1 VFLTKLEFLGFKS
14 FAQKLKMEFGQGITC
29 IVGPNGC
36 GKTNVADAIRWVL
49 GEQSAKALR
58 GGSMDDV
65 IFDGTA
71 SRKPFGMAEVALTF
85 ANSGRLL
92 PLEYDEIT
100 LSRRIFRNGV
110 SEYFLNKTPCRLKD
124 IKDMFFDTGIGS
136 HAYSL
141 IEQEMV
147 DNVLSDNSGHRRF
160 LFEEAAG
167 IMKYKTRK
175 REALLKLEATEND
188 LVRVNDILI
197 EIERETNSLRRQI
210 ARARRYKRLEEEIRS
225 LDVTLGLLAYRRF
238 DGEAGKLSD
247 ELDVCLANKVQAS
260 TAIRSLEASLEN
272 LKLNLVEQE
281 RKVSGAAQEL
291 AVVEELQAG
300 IRDRILVLKERRE
313 ALNSKGDGL
322 REDIRHADEKIETI
336 ARQYEEASS
345 ELSGL
350 ESSLRKNQEDVSRE
364 EEGLA
369 RKEQELIALR
379 NSVQSLAG
387 IVSQTSAQE
396 AQRSAKQEELASMR
410 EEIERQLKAVCDEI
424 SQLES
429 RLSDLRSTEEAL
441 NGAIE
446 GQRGKLEEL
455 EKRIRENLAERD
467 SLDAGLAELVDEES
481 TLLGNA
487 ERIEGRLGALE
498 SVAAEHRKQN
508 ELIRDALRHVNG
520 EVIGI
525 LEDIVSIPAEL
536 SSAFDALLY
545 EYGPIVIAGDKAT
558 ALSCVSALSET
569 SPGRFTVLVHDKPEC
584 SPVRKIPDEIL
595 SSSEVIG
602 EAIDLISCPENLKY
616 SISSLLEGTVV
627 VETAHSI
634 QDLPAYTELNVRF
647 VARKGGLIRRG
658 RLFTGGKGSIPGG
671 FEVDAELSKGKIE
684 LSGVRKTLS
693 DCTAQKSHLEVQRI
707 EIEKRITSLSSEL
720 RELGEQTGSNENSVS
735 VRRAEIKLIE
745 ARAESLRTR
754 EKNLRERLSA
764 YTQQKETLDKEILE
778 LGLLLAPTSERLDAQ
793 STLIKDLEGQRE
805 AILARV
811 GELRMEEVRELARK
825 NGLISL
831 RLRLEEEKG
840 LLGTEI
846 ERKRGTFEVT
856 STDLGEVENELD
868 DLEGQATEVAVIEKE
883 KESRLETTR
892 ASYNSVRAE
901 IEELEKTLKLHRIE
915 LDRLL
920 EEAHA
925 IELSLT
931 RQKIEREGVVRR
943 IHSDYGVD
951 LTVELSIPEGF
962 DSGQAEQRVQALRQR
977 IKGLGPVNL
986 LALEEYEKKKER
998 LDFMKSQRD
1007 DLLQA
1012 KVSLLEVIEKI
1023 NQRASGLFLETF
1035 NSVQEKF
1042 QETFLTLFE
1051 GGAAELRLIGD
1062 DPLEADIEIVA
1073 RPKGKTL
1080 QGLNLLSGGERALTS
1095 IALLFAI
1102 YLVKPSPFCI
1112 LDEVDAP
1119 LDDANINRFL
1129 NMLKKFNDKTQFI
1142 VITHNKKTMEIADY
1156 LYGITMQEPGISKI
1170 VSVKF
1175 RGAEEPVEYSRE
1187 VVAVES

>member
-1 VFLTKLEFLGFKS
+1 MFLTKLEFLGFKS

-65 IFDGTA
+65 IFDGTT

-85 ANSGRLL
+85 ANSGRLV

-100 LSRRIFRNGV
+100 VSRRIFRNGV

-225 LDVTLGLLAYRRF
+225 LDVTLGLLAYRLY
-238 DGEAGKLSD
+238 DGEASKLSN
-247 ELDVCLANKVQAS
+247 ELDVCLANKGQAS

-291 AVVEELQAG
+291 VVVEEQQAK

-322 REDIRHADEKIETI
+322 REDIRHADDKIEAI
-336 ARQYEEASS
+336 ARRYEEASG

-350 ESSLRKNQEDVSRE
+350 ESSLRENRENVRRE
-364 EEGLA
+364 EEELA
-369 RKEQELIALR
+369 RKEQELIVLR
-379 NSVQSLAG
+379 NSVRSLAG
-387 IVSQTSAQE
+387 VVSQTSTQE
-396 AQRSAKQEELASMR
+396 AQRSAKQEELTSMK

-429 RLSDLRSTEEAL
+429 RLSDLRSTEQTL
-441 NGAIE
+441 NCEIE
-446 GQRGKLEEL
+446 TQRGKLEAL
-455 EKRIRENLAERD
+455 ENRTRENLSERD
-467 SLDAGLAELVDEES
+467 SLDRKLAEVAGEES
-481 TLLGNA
+481 ALLGNA
-487 ERIEGRLGALE
+487 ERMEGRLGALE
-498 SVAAEHRKQN
+498 SVAAEHRRQN
-508 ELIRDALRHVNG
+508 ELIRSALTHVNG

-525 LEDIVSIPAEL
+525 LEELVSIPAEL

-545 EYGPIVIAGDKAT
+545 EYGPIVVAGDKET
-558 ALSCVSALSET
+558 ALSCVSILSET
-569 SPGRFTVLVHDKPEC
+569 SPGRFTVLVHDKSERVPM
-584 SPVRKIPDEIL
+584 RKVSEEIL
-595 SSSEVIG
+595 SSSEVVG
-602 EAIDLISCPENLKY
+602 EAIDLINCPENLKY
-616 SISSLLEGTVV
+616 SISSLLEGTVI

-634 QDLPAYTELNVRF
+634 QNLPAYTELGVRF
-647 VARKGGLIRRG
+647 VAREGGLIHRG
-658 RLFTGGKGSIPGG
+658 KLFTGGKGSIPGG
-671 FEVDAELSKGKIE
+671 FGVDAELSKGKLE
-684 LSGVRKTLS
+684 LTNVRKALS

-707 EIEKRITSLSSEL
+707 ETEKRIASFSLEL
-720 RELGEQTGSNENSVS
+720 RELGERIGSNESSVS

-745 ARAESLRTR
+745 TRVESLRTK

-764 YTQQKETLDKEILE
+764 HTQQKDMLEKEILE
-778 LGLLLAPTSERLDAQ
+778 LGLLLAPTSERLDTQ
-793 STLIKDLEGQRE
+793 SSLIKDLEGQRE
-805 AILARV
+805 ATLARV

-831 RLRLEEEKG
+831 TLRLEEEKG

-846 ERKRGTFEVT
+846 ERKKGTLEVT
-856 STDLGEVENELD
+856 SIALGEIENELD
-868 DLEGQATEVAVIEKE
+868 DLERQATEVAVIEKE
-883 KESRLETTR
+883 KENRLETAR
-892 ASYNSVRAE
+892 ASYNSVKAE

-951 LTVELSIPEGF
+951 LTAGLSIPEGF
-962 DSGQAEQRVQALRQR
+962 DSTQAEQRVQALRQR
-977 IKGLGPVNL
+977 MKGLGPVNL

-1007 DLLQA
+1007 DLIQA

-1023 NQRASGLFLETF
+1023 NQRASALFLETF

-1080 QGLNLLSGGERALTS
+1080 QGLNLLSGGERALTA

-1156 LYGITMQEPGISKI
+1156 LYGITMQEPGISKV

-1175 RGAEEPVEYSRE
+1175 KGAEEPVEYSRE
-1187 VVAVES
+1187 AVAVET

>member
-100 LSRRIFRNGV
+100 ISRRIFRNGV

-124 IKDMFFDTGIGS
+124 IRDMFFDTGIGS

-147 DNVLSDNSGHRRF
+147 DNVLSENSDHRRF

-188 LVRVNDILI
+188 LLRVNDILT

-210 ARARRYKRLEEEIRS
+210 ARARRYKRLETEIRS
-225 LDVTLGLLAYRRF
+225 LDVTLGLLAYRRY
-238 DGEAGKLSD
+238 DGEASKLSD
-247 ELDVCLANKVQAS
+247 ELDVCLANKGHAS
-260 TAIRSLEASLEN
+260 TAIRSLEASLEK

-291 AVVEELQAG
+291 GVVEEQQAK

-322 REDIRHADEKIETI
+322 REDIRHADEKIEAS
-336 ARQYEEASS
+336 ARRYEQASS
-345 ELSGL
+345 ELAVL
-350 ESSLRKNQEDVSRE
+350 ESTLRKNQEGVRRE

-369 RKEQELIALR
+369 GKEQELIALR
-379 NSVQSLAG
+379 NSVQSLATA
-387 IVSQTSAQE
+387 VAQTSTQE
-396 AQRSAKQEELASMR
+396 TQRSARQNELASMK
-410 EEIERQLKAVCDEI
+410 EEIERQLKAVHDEI

-429 RLSDLRSTEEAL
+429 RLSDLRSTEETL
-441 NGAIE
+441 NGTIE
-446 GQRGKLEEL
+446 RLRGKLEEL
-455 EKRIRENLAERD
+455 ENGIRENLAERD
-467 SLDAGLAELVDEES
+467 SLDRRLAELVGEES

-487 ERIEGRLGALE
+487 TRTEGRLGALE

-508 ELIRDALRHVNG
+508 ELMRDALRHVNG
-520 EVIGI
+520 KIIGI
-525 LEDIVSIPAEL
+525 LEDLVSIPAEL
-536 SSAFDALLY
+536 SSALDALLY
-545 EYGPIVIAGDKAT
+545 EYGPIVIASDKET
-558 ALSCVSALSET
+558 ALSCVSVLSET
-569 SPGRFTVLVHDKPEC
+569 SHGRFTVLVHDKSE
-584 SPVRKIPDEIL
+584 SVPVRKVPEEIL

-602 EAIDLISCPENLKY
+602 EAIDLISCPESLKY
-616 SISSLLEGTVV
+616 SISALLEGMVI

-634 QDLPAYTELNVRF
+634 RNLPAYTELGVRF

-658 RLFTGGKGSIPGG
+658 KLFTGGKGSIPGG
-671 FEVDAELSKGKIE
+671 LGVDAELSKGKLE
-684 LSGVRKTLS
+684 LANVRKALS

-707 EIEKRITSLSSEL
+707 ETEKRITSLSSEL
-720 RELGEQTGSNENSVS
+720 RELGEQIGSNESSVS
-735 VRRAEIKLIE
+735 IRRAEIKLIE
-745 ARAESLRTR
+745 ARAESLRTK
-754 EKNLRERLSA
+754 EKDLRERLSA
-764 YTQQKETLDKEILE
+764 YTQQKEILDREILE
-778 LGLLLAPTSERLDAQ
+778 LGLFLAPTSARLDTQ
-793 STLIKDLEGQRE
+793 SSVIKDLEGERE

-831 RLRLEEEKG
+831 KLRLEEEKG

-846 ERKRGTFEVT
+846 ERKKGTLQVT
-856 STDLGEVENELD
+856 NTALGEIENELN
-868 DLEGQATEVAVIEKE
+868 DLEQQATEVGVIGQE
-883 KESRLETTR
+883 KESRLEATR
-892 ASYNSVRAE
+892 VSCNSVKTE

-915 LDRLL
+915 LDRLS
-920 EEAHA
+920 EEAHVV
-925 IELSLT
+925 ELSLT
-931 RQKIEREGVVRR
+931 KQKIEREGVARR

-951 LTVELSIPEGF
+951 LTVELLIPEGF
-962 DSGQAEQRVQALRQR
+962 DSAQAEQRAQVLRQKM
-977 IKGLGPVNL
+977 KGLGPVNL

-1023 NQRASGLFLETF
+1023 NQRASTLFLETF

-1080 QGLNLLSGGERALTS
+1080 QSLNLLSGGERALTA

-1156 LYGITMQEPGISKI
+1156 LYGITMQEPGISKV

-1187 VVAVES
+1187 AVAVES